1 MDNNENKENL
11 MNGEMANSSPETS
24 SVENSNTNN
33 QNLEM
38 PAPATNPDVNQV
50 ANDMPSPIAEAPNV
64 NPAPVEAPMA
74 NNTNEFSQPIPTEN
88 NQNVNAVPVQNEVPN
103 NQQIINTEAVKA
115 QANKIFDGVKNVG
128 NEINEKVKTDKRVL
142 YILVA
147 GAAVV
152 FIIGLMLVTNILF
165 NPAKSTVKTYL
176 NAMKNYDAK
185 KIVNCYHPKMVEA
198 MEEYLSDEDLVEYYE
213 DLFDDREDDDYKILS
228 YEIDNDYKK
237 YDKDD
242 LEDFAEDLEDSYD
255 INEKD
260 VKEVRRYSVKLKV
273 DDDGDKDTEKQKI
286 VVAKIKGKWYIFS

>member
-1 MDNNENKENL
+1 MDNNENKENII
-11 MNGEMANSSPETS
+11 NGETANNTPETT
-24 SVENSNTNN
+24 SVENANTSN
-33 QNLEM
+33 QEIEM

-50 ANDMPSPIAEAPNV
+50 ANDMPSPIAETPNV
-64 NPAPVEAPMA
+64 NPAPVEAPVA

-152 FIIGLMLVTNILF
+152 FIIGLILVTNILF

>member
-1 MDNNENKENL
+1 MDNNENKENII
-11 MNGEMANSSPETS
+11 NGETANNTPETT
-24 SVENSNTNN
+24 SVENSNTSN
-33 QNLEM
+33 QEIEM

-50 ANDMPSPIAEAPNV
+50 ANDMPSPIAETPNV
-64 NPAPVEAPMA
+64 NPAPVEAPVA

-152 FIIGLMLVTNILF
+152 FIIGLILVTNILF

>member
-1 MDNNENKENL
+1 MDNNENKENII
-11 MNGEMANSSPETS
+11 NGETANNTPETT
-24 SVENSNTNN
+24 SVENSNTSN
-33 QNLEM
+33 QEIEM

-50 ANDMPSPIAEAPNV
+50 ANDMPSPIAETPNV
-64 NPAPVEAPMA
+64 NPAPVEAPVA

>member
-1 MDNNENKENL
+1 MDNNENKENII
-11 MNGEMANSSPETS
+11 NGETANNTPETT
-24 SVENSNTNN
+24 SVENSNTSN
-33 QNLEM
+33 QEIEM
-38 PAPATNPDVNQV
+38 PAPATNPDVNRV
-50 ANDMPSPIAEAPNV
+50 ANDMPSPIAETPNV
-64 NPAPVEAPMA
+64 NPAPVEAPVA

-152 FIIGLMLVTNILF
+152 FIIGLILVTNILF